1 MGVLIPLMP
10 FYLTALGGQDTTAP
24 YLFAMFSLSAF
35 ISTPFWGRLS
45 DKIGRKPVLMI
56 SLAGTMIAYFWLAFA
71 NSVPELFGARI
82 LAGLTAGWMVAA
94 HSTIAD
100 ITSQNQRAKGM
111 GMLGAAFGIGFTLGP
126 GTGGLMMDKSPVIP
140 LPEDF
145 RLPALLSLVLAGAAF
160 FILLIFL
167 KEPRL
172 KSDSDSDTDNKRQ
185 NFLHLWIPLEVF
197 RFQGVTPLLRLYF
210 LVFLVF
216 TAVEGV
222 FAIWAAARL
231 SLGPGQVGYILAYGG
246 MITILVQ
253 GGLIGRLAS
262 QCGEKWL
269 VIAALAFLSSALFLL
284 AIADNTPIL
293 IVAMTLLALAM
304 SLHNPSMQSLLSQ
317 QAPEEKRGLVMGA
330 AQSTMSLARV
340 IGPVW
345 GAQAFAL
352 FSPTA
357 PYWIGATVALLLI
370 AMAAKIRLRPENADN
385 PDL

>member
-56 SLAGTMIAYFWLAFA
+56 SLAGTMIAYLWLAFA
-71 NSVPELFGARI
+71 SSVPELFGARI

-100 ITSQNQRAKGM
+100 LTPQNQRAKGM

-126 GTGGLMMDKSPVIP
+126 GTGGLMMDKGPVIP

-145 RLPALLSLVLAGAAF
+145 RLPALLSLGLAGAAF
-160 FILLIFL
+160 FILMIFL

-172 KSDSDSDTDNKRQ
+172 KSDSAPDTDNKRQ
-185 NFLHLWIPLEVF
+185 NFLQLWVPLEVF
-197 RFQGVTPLLRLYF
+197 RLDGITPLLRLYF

-284 AIADNTPIL
+284 AIADNIPIL

-370 AMAAKIRLRPENADN
+370 AMAAKIRLRPENA
-385 PDL
+385 

>member
-126 GTGGLMMDKSPVIP
+126 GTGGLMMDKGPVVP

-160 FILLIFL
+160 LILLIFL
-167 KEPRL
+167 KEPSR
-172 KSDSDSDTDNKRQ
+172 KIEPAPPTKE
-185 NFLHLWIPLEVF
+185 NFLQIWIPLEVF
-197 RFQGVTPLLRLYF
+197 RLDGITPLLRLYF

-370 AMAAKIRLRPENADN
+370 AMAVKIRLRPENADN

>member
-10 FYLTALGGQDTTAP
+10 FYLTALGGQDTIAP

-56 SLAGTMIAYFWLAFA
+56 SLAGTMIAYLWLAFA
-71 NSVPELFGARI
+71 SSVPELFGARI

-100 ITSQNQRAKGM
+100 LTPQNQRAKGM

-126 GTGGLMMDKSPVIP
+126 GTGGLMMDKGPVIP

-145 RLPALLSLVLAGAAF
+145 RLPALLSLGLAGAAF
-160 FILLIFL
+160 FILMIFL

-172 KSDSDSDTDNKRQ
+172 KSDSAPDTDNKRQ
-185 NFLHLWIPLEVF
+185 NFLQLWVPLEVF
-197 RFQGVTPLLRLYF
+197 RLDGITPLLRLYF

-284 AIADNTPIL
+284 AIADNIPIL

-370 AMAAKIRLRPENADN
+370 AMAAKIRLRPENA
-385 PDL
+385 

>member
-56 SLAGTMIAYFWLAFA
+56 SLAGTMIAYLWLAFA
-71 NSVPELFGARI
+71 SSVPELFGARI

-100 ITSQNQRAKGM
+100 LTPQNQRAKGM

-126 GTGGLMMDKSPVIP
+126 GTGGLMMDKGPAIP

-145 RLPALLSLVLAGAAF
+145 RLPALLSFGLAGAAF
-160 FILLIFL
+160 FILMIFL

-172 KSDSDSDTDNKRQ
+172 KSDSDPDTDNKRQ
-185 NFLHLWIPLEVF
+185 NFLHLWVSLEVF
-197 RFQGVTPLLRLYF
+197 RLHGITPLLRLYF

-293 IVAMTLLALAM
+293 IIAMTLLALAM

-317 QAPEEKRGLVMGA
+317 QAPPEKRGLVMGA

-370 AMAAKIRLRPENADN
+370 AMAVKIRLRPENA
-385 PDL
+385 